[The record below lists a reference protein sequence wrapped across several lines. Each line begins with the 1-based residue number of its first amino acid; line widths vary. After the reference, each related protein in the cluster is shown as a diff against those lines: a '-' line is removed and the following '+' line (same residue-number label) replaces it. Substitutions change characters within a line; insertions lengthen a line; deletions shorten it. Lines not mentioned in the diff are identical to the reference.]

1 MGNHRGSSF
10 PALLEADDANPPNI
24 AAPKLGRMSIYET
37 FDCDDSGSSRASSFS
52 RSVRSGKQEPGR
64 SRHLLELYES
74 VDIRQ
79 HGAEADHDNAE
90 V

>member
-1 MGNHRGSSF
+1 M
-10 PALLEADDANPPNI
+10 EADDANPPNI

-64 SRHLLELYES
+64 SRHFLELYES

>member
-1 MGNHRGSSF
+1 M
-10 PALLEADDANPPNI
+10 EADDANPPNI

-52 RSVRSGKQEPGR
+52 RSVRSGKHSRR
-64 SRHLLELYES
+64 SRHFLELYES

-79 HGAEADHDNAE
+79 HGAEADHDIAE
-90 V
+90 VY